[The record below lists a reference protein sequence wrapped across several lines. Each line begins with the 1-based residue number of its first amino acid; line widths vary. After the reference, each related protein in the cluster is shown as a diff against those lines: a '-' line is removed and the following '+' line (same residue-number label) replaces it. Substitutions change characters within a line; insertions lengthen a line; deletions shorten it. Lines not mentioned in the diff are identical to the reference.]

1 MDDDLILAAL
11 ARIEAGQNSLRA
23 DMTTMR
29 ADLMARMDRLQDSV
43 TSIRGDIITMRA
55 DMDAMRADMDA
66 MRADMDTT
74 RADMTTTRADM
85 TTTRADLMARM
96 DRLQDSVTSIRED
109 IITNYGAAQH
119 AQRINDN
126 TRAEQRSLN
135 DLVQL
140 MQRQILRLQT
150 DIETLKDAPQR
161 PAA

>member
-23 DMTTMR
+23 DMNTMR
-29 ADLMARMDRLQDSV
+29 AELMARMDRLQDSV
-43 TSIRGDIITMRA
+43 TSLRA
-55 DMDAMRADMDA
+55 DMDMMRSE
-66 MRADMDTT
+66 
-74 RADMTTTRADM
+74 M